1 MAEPV
6 SASNRKGIHI
16 LFWGVASSLVI
27 ASILGS
33 VAIISV
39 WARLPDKVD
48 ANSNAIKE
56 NKAGISDLSR
66 SLSSLIK
73 ENADQGRETAV
84 ALAGI
89 TTEIRQSN
97 KLGDERNSFMK
108 ALVVTQTKI
117 ALTQATRTSKIESA
131 IKHIDDKDLHKRP

>member
-1 MAEPV
+1 VTEPV
-6 SASNRKGIHI
+6 SVLNRKRIHI
-16 LFWGVASSLVI
+16 AFWTIVSALTV

-33 VAIISV
+33 FAIISV

-48 ANSNAIKE
+48 ANTAAIKE
-56 NKAGISDLSR
+56 NKTGISDLSR

-73 ENADQGRETAV
+73 ENAVQGRETAV

-97 KLGDERNSFMK
+97 KLGDERNVFMK
-108 ALVVTQTKI
+108 ALVKTQTKI
-117 ALTQATRTSKIESA
+117 ALKQAEETFKIDSA
-131 IKHIDDKDLHKRP
+131 ISHIKDKDLHKR